1 MRTTPPH
8 RFGPYATPDEL
19 LKGKRKA
26 VLSLVVALFAV
37 ALAVVASRTVDQPR
51 LVIVYLVAGGM
62 HFAASLAASLRWSR
76 TPEFERT
83 H

>member
-1 MRTTPPH
+1 MSTIAPQ

-51 LVIVYLVAGGM
+51 LVVVYLVAGGM

-76 TPEFERT
+76 TPEFDRT

>member
-1 MRTTPPH
+1 MSTMTTP

-26 VLSLVVALFAV
+26 VLSLVIALAAV
-37 ALAVVASRTVDQPR
+37 ALAIVASRTVDQPR
-51 LVIVYLVAGGM
+51 LVVVYLVAGGM
-62 HFAASLAASLRWSR
+62 HFAASVAASLRWSR
-76 TPEFERT
+76 TPEFDRA